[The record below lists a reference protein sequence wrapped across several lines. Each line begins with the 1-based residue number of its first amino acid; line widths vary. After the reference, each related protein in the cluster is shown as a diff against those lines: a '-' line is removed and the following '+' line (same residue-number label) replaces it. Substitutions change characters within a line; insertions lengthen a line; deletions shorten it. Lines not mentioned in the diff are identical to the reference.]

1 VQEVQ
6 REPALKLLRK
16 EVIAMTYE
24 TPELLLV
31 GPASSLVLGS
41 QNSGKVDRFPE
52 SDLRKGTD
60 AEVEGL
66 DD

>member
-1 VQEVQ
+1 MQ
-6 REPALKLLRK
+6 
-16 EVIAMTYE
+16 YE
-24 TPELLLV
+24 APTLLLV

-41 QNSGKVDRFPE
+41 QEQGKVDRFPE

-60 AEVEGL
+60 VELDGL